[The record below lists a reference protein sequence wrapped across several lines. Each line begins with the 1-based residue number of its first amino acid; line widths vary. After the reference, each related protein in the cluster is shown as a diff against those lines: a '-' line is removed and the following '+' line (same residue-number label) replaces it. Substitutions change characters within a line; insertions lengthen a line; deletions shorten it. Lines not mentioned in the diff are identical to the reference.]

1 VKEPNVLSEV
11 SLELANVGHGL
22 PHEVLVMFK
31 FDGLSRRAVAV
42 VTATTFLFA
51 AAPAPMAF
59 AQALIPAQQA
69 VSGAVVKAGEATDI
83 SARRRYARRGYR
95 NNAAGL
101 AFMGLALG
109 TVGAVIANQQR
120 RDYYRQNYYYGGDGY
135 YGGRAYGQPGY
146 YGGGPYYGY

>member
-1 VKEPNVLSEV
+1 ML
-11 SLELANVGHGL
+11 
-22 PHEVLVMFK
+22 K

-42 VTATTFLFA
+42 VTASAFLFA
-51 AAPAPMAF
+51 AAPPQTAA
-59 AQALIPAQQA
+59 AQTPRPVETGASTAL
-69 VSGAVVKAGEATDI
+69 VKASDATDI

-120 RDYYRQNYYYGGDGY
+120 RDYYRQNYYYGGDPY
-135 YGGRAYGQPGY
+135 YGGRYYGQRGY